1 MTGDRRRHGHR
12 RRVPPDNAGQLVL
25 GETYDGTLGPG
36 PGLAVTASWTG
47 AALRAGAWSVRGGD
61 A

>member
-1 MTGDRRRHGHR
+1 MIGDATVTVAGF
-12 RRVPPDNAGQLVL
+12 PPDNAGQLVL
-25 GETYDGTLGPG
+25 WETHDGTLGPG
-36 PGLAVTASWTG
+36 SGLAVTASWTG

>member
-1 MTGDRRRHGHR
+1 MVTVAGF
-12 RRVPPDNAGQLVL
+12 PPDNAGQLVL